1 MERRVAVTGL
11 GVLSCIGNDVT
22 TFWNNLINGV
32 CGIDHITEYPTE
44 NLAVK
49 IGGMVRNFNPE
60 EYGMDKPFIR
70 KQDPFT
76 VYAMASAWQAMKDS
90 GLVSGENIEPA
101 RLATYVGS
109 GIGGFQTIQ
118 REVEKFTEDPS
129 GKWISPNFVPT
140 MISDM
145 AGGQI
150 AIKFNAQG
158 SCIDIVTACATSTH
172 SIGEAY
178 RAIRY
183 GFADAIIAGG
193 SDHCTIPIGIA
204 GFANAKALTRAEDPK
219 YASLPFNRNRGGF
232 VMADGSAI
240 MILEDYEHA
249 LARGAHIYAE
259 VVGYGSTCDAYHATA
274 PRPDGSTQAE
284 CIRIAL
290 EQAGGGRPVTDEVN
304 REQVVVLLA
313 QKGIETG
320 YLTRATRVQDEAAL
334 AQKRA
339 RLSVAVTRLTLNI
352 LGPTEEGKVLLR
364 FHHDVTHDHALVIG
378 RTEHHAPSGKSIA
391 SEVTEHAARTAC
403 QTSRAIG
410 PLRVAGI
417 DHVVTRLID
426 EDGARPRADAAID
439 AQIVIDPR
447 IVKTL
452 LVLNHHDRMLGA
464 RLGTRAT
471 PAAMP
476 LGELVDDLGR
486 AGVLK
491 APGVHVGRVRAPL
504 LGWDIIAEATLQR
517 TLHAHLDALNRAEAL
532 DDSLLGRLLVLGH
545 CHSCRDGT
553 VRGRDCPLG
562 TSIRVLLGK
571 STYRIRQRGRQEDD
585 WITLSKPSQSSV
597 QRIGQRPS
605 ASSDSLLP
613 DAAKHLCGT
622 RCQRRRA
629 GKDNA
634 RTQRLHDHLRG
645 SDVGKVKRGRILQ
658 RKGLERSRQRCEI
671 RTAFLGISCL
681 DKVLHTEFNDQAP
694 NCLALPVVSLVEHLR
709 QLPTSPQQARRVEA
723 TRPVNQCEGAVHQTI
738 GLVDRLVRNRQSN
751 RARQAQSKK
760 SEYWVRVR
768 DRCRAVLAERLKQG
782 AGES

>member
-232 VMADGSAI
+232 VMADGSAV

-290 EQAGGGRPVTDEVN
+290 EQAGFDPSHDNVYINAHGTSTSLNDKFETMAIKTSLGEHAHKVGISSTKGTMGHGLGAAGGFETIICA
-304 REQVVVLLA
+304 LTI
-313 QKGIETG
+313 QKGIIPPTINYETPDPDCDLNYTVNTAVERKVDVAMNINLG
-320 YLTRATRVQDEAAL
+320 FGGHNGVILL
-334 AQKRA
+334 KR
-339 RLSVAVTRLTLNI
+339 
-352 LGPTEEGKVLLR
+352 
-364 FHHDVTHDHALVIG
+364 F
-378 RTEHHAPSGKSIA
+378 
-391 SEVTEHAARTAC
+391 
-403 QTSRAIG
+403 
-410 PLRVAGI
+410 
-417 DHVVTRLID
+417 
-426 EDGARPRADAAID
+426 
-439 AQIVIDPR
+439 
-447 IVKTL
+447 
-452 LVLNHHDRMLGA
+452 
-464 RLGTRAT
+464 
-471 PAAMP
+471 
-476 LGELVDDLGR
+476 
-486 AGVLK
+486 
-491 APGVHVGRVRAPL
+491 
-504 LGWDIIAEATLQR
+504 
-517 TLHAHLDALNRAEAL
+517 
-532 DDSLLGRLLVLGH
+532 
-545 CHSCRDGT
+545 
-553 VRGRDCPLG
+553 
-562 TSIRVLLGK
+562 
-571 STYRIRQRGRQEDD
+571 
-585 WITLSKPSQSSV
+585 
-597 QRIGQRPS
+597 
-605 ASSDSLLP
+605 SD
-613 DAAKHLCGT
+613 
-622 RCQRRRA
+622 
-629 GKDNA
+629 
-634 RTQRLHDHLRG
+634 
-645 SDVGKVKRGRILQ
+645 
-658 RKGLERSRQRCEI
+658 
-671 RTAFLGISCL
+671 
-681 DKVLHTEFNDQAP
+681 
-694 NCLALPVVSLVEHLR
+694 
-709 QLPTSPQQARRVEA
+709 
-723 TRPVNQCEGAVHQTI
+723 
-738 GLVDRLVRNRQSN
+738 
-751 RARQAQSKK
+751 
-760 SEYWVRVR
+760 
-768 DRCRAVLAERLKQG
+768 
-782 AGES
+782 